1 MGGCR
6 PKKDEISQKFIIE
19 EPYGTVGAYPGATLI
34 LCTVNITYSSQD
46 VLEKFRSFSLADS
59 PSSSSS
65 ISSFTWIFRNVFLK
79 HAETLFLE
87 RLVQEVQGLDDVRK
101 GQRLEQEGQRREQ
114 EGQRLQQE
122 GKTLDDVRKGQ
133 GLEWDGQRLQQEGQR
148 LQREGNKVTN
158 IDFKLIQNY
167 APCHE
172 CADKMIKYKETME
185 SEGKEVSI
193 KLQFANYY
201 YWIGSSTNEKGNMNL
216 AGLKKMKA
224 KNIYLELLQGKECW
238 ETLFEDGDLVDLTK
252 EDKEELREKAYSNKR
267 REREADDR
275 KIRDEKGLFL
285 SSNAIFTRNL

>member
-101 GQRLEQEGQRREQ
+101 GQRLEQEGQRRE
-114 EGQRLQQE
+114 
-122 GKTLDDVRKGQ
+122 
-133 GLEWDGQRLQQEGQR
+133 QEGQR

-275 KIRDEKGLFL
+275 KIRHEKGLF
-285 SSNAIFTRNL
+285 